1 MSTVRSERASSE
13 RVPSDRGTSDR
24 DPSGRPD
31 RTDVVVVGAGVAGLV
46 AARALADAG
55 RRVVVLDK
63 GRGVGGRLAT
73 RRLGEARIDHGAQFF
88 TVRSDAFGRCIDDA
102 VTDGAVAEWCRGFGQ
117 ADGFPRFVGRDGMTG
132 FAKWLARG
140 LDVRTGIRVTDLAE
154 HPAAGYVL
162 SAPMPQSLA
171 ILAWSTRLPDPD
183 LADRLAA
190 FTYEPVLA
198 VLAVLDGPP
207 ALPPPGAVQQPDH
220 PLFTFVAD
228 NEAKGVS
235 ARPAVTF
242 HVTNAVSRARWN
254 EPDDAL
260 LASLLTAG
268 APWLGD
274 ARVLDA
280 QLMRWRYAAPTAVWP
295 ATHLVVRER
304 PEPIVLAGDGFDG
317 PKVEGAFCSGVAAA
331 EALLAHLDS

>member
-1 MSTVRSERASSE
+1 MSAVPSERSPSERAGSGRDPS
-13 RVPSDRGTSDR
+13 VPSDDA
-24 DPSGRPD
+24 
-31 RTDVVVVGAGVAGLV
+31 DVVVVGAGVAGLV
-46 AARALADAG
+46 AARTLSDAG

-88 TVRSDAFGRCIDDA
+88 TVRSDAFERCIDAA
-102 VTDGAVAEWCRGFGQ
+102 VADGAVAEWCRGFGQ

-140 LDVRTGIRVTDLAE
+140 LDVRTGVRVTDLAD

-162 SAPMPQSLA
+162 TAPMPQSLA

-198 VLAVLDGPP
+198 VLAALDGPP
-207 ALPPPGAVQQPDH
+207 ALPSPGAVQQPDH
-220 PLFTFVAD
+220 PLFTFIAD
-228 NEAKGVS
+228 NGAKGVS
-235 ARPAVTF
+235 GRPAVTF
-242 HVTNAVSRARWN
+242 HVTNAVSRARWD
-254 EPDDAL
+254 EPDEVL
-260 LASLLTAG
+260 LASLLAEG
-268 APWLGD
+268 GPWLGD

-280 QLMRWRYAAPTAVWP
+280 QLMRWRYAAPTTVWP

-304 PEPIVLAGDGFDG
+304 PEPIVLAGDAFDG
-317 PKVEGAFCSGVAAA
+317 PKVEGAFCSGLAAA
-331 EALLAHLDS
+331 EALLGRLDA